1 VYRLRIDI
9 TYSSVN
15 NANGSVTDINGVL
28 SSMGYTETAQRSGS
42 NVSLD
47 VLGIPDQ
54 AAAIALR
61 DALTPLWG
69 ARARTG
75 GKVSIVKTDDT
86 SV

>member
-28 SSMGYTETAQRSGS
+28 SSMGYTETAQRSGT
-42 NVSLD
+42 NVYLD

-54 AAAIALR
+54 ATAVAIR
-61 DALTPLWG
+61 DALTPVWS
-69 ARARTG
+69 ARTRTG
-75 GKVSIVKTDDT
+75 GKASIVKTDDT